1 MFETLVFAMETY
13 FGSLFEDLGTILL
26 NQEHN
31 MVVLLCDEHL
41 LKLPLEAMKIFHA
54 PGIKSLSRDFS
65 FQMFYYRY
73 KQRDLGNIVSYNF
86 LFDLEIDFNIS
97 TDDLQLYLTLLLS
110 CLKMVRHTLKILLP
124 ARFLRRV
131 SPFWDIMH

>member
-1 MFETLVFAMETY
+1 MFETLVVAMETY

-97 TDDLQLYLTLLLS
+97 TDDLQLYLTLL
-110 CLKMVRHTLKILLP
+110 C
-124 ARFLRRV
+124 
-131 SPFWDIMH
+131 IMSQNG

>member
-65 FQMFYYRY
+65 FQMFYHRY

-97 TDDLQLYLTLLLS
+97 TDDLQLYLTLLCITS
-110 CLKMVRHTLKILLP
+110 QNG
-124 ARFLRRV
+124 
-131 SPFWDIMH
+131 